1 MDREEKPEVV
11 PGLWFFIIST
21 VVLIMTPI
29 YPVYHLCFIC
39 PLNWA
44 RGYRRY
50 GLCLPYSLLY
60 PISLT
65 PLK

>member
-11 PGLWFFIIST
+11 PGLRFFIIST
-21 VVLIMTPI
+21 MVLIMTRI
-29 YPVYHLCFIC
+29 YPVYYLCIIC
-39 PLNWA
+39 LLHWA
-44 RGYRRY
+44 GEYRRY